1 MTLLPFFIFFL
12 FLILCSAFFSASETA
27 LFSLSRLQVH
37 KFREDGG
44 RTAERIIALLKSP
57 RETLVTILFGNE
69 LVNISMSIVGA
80 AIVDRLFDLG
90 TKAETLLAVV
100 IITPIVMLFCE
111 ITPKNVA
118 LRYADQTAPIV
129 ALPISLFARLIS
141 PLRCVLTWIARKT
154 VVLFHGT
161 MENGEPMIMEEEYRR
176 LVDISRREGAIE
188 EEEREIIHNV
198 FEFTDKRVKDIMTPA
213 ENVFSLPIDISHE
226 RMMEELASTQWSRV
240 PFYQGEKS
248 RVIGILHVRDLFT
261 FNMRKKVGEA
271 PELKSFLREPLF
283 VAQATPLEEL
293 LREFQRTRM
302 HMAIVVGD
310 MGELSGLVTMDDV
323 QHELFGEL
331 EE

>member
-1 MTLLPFFIFFL
+1 MTLLPLFL

-27 LFSLSRLQVH
+27 LFSLSRVQVH
-37 KFREDGG
+37 RLREVGG
-44 RTAERIIALLKSP
+44 GTAERIIALLKSP

-80 AIVDRLFDLG
+80 AIVDRVFDLG
-90 TKAETLLAVV
+90 TRAETLLAVAMV
-100 IITPIVMLFCE
+100 TPIVMLFCE

-118 LRYADQTAPIV
+118 LRFAEQTAGVV
-129 ALPISLFARLIS
+129 ALPISFFARVIS
-141 PLRCVLTWIARKT
+141 PLRSVLTWFARKT

-176 LVDISRREGAIE
+176 LVDIGRKEGAIE

-213 ENVFSLPIDISHE
+213 EKIFSLPIDLSYE
-226 RMMEELASTQWSRV
+226 RLMEELASTQWSRV
-240 PFYQGEKS
+240 PFYEGEKS
-248 RVIGILHVRDLFT
+248 RIIGILHVRDLFT
-261 FNMRKKVGEA
+261 FNMRKKTGEA
-271 PELKSFLREPLF
+271 SELRSFLREPLF

-310 MGELSGLVTMDDV
+310 MGELKGLVTMDDV
-323 QHELFGEL
+323 QEELFGEI